1 MVKSNFRGVCVPSA
15 EMLGAFLLLIHKVMA
30 LRKMS
35 YKDATQKK
43 QVREFLFS
51 QFKDLHLRKIVG
63 LAGPDINDYIEWCK
77 SKGYE
82 EFEIWEN
89 HSPTLIK
96 QLREL
101 RASKVELKYGDILN
115 ASEDRHNVLFDL
127 DYCVTARYM
136 TEHMMKF
143 PDKFIMTFSR
153 RIKYDETISL
163 FFSSRG
169 ESILRKLEKMTPLL
183 HTIYEST
190 GGKYIFVN
198 YRDTSNMCCIAK
210 IN

>member
-1 MVKSNFRGVCVPSA
+1 
-15 EMLGAFLLLIHKVMA
+15 MA

-63 LAGPDINDYIEWCK
+63 LAGPDINDYLEFCK

-89 HSPTLIK
+89 HTPTLIK
-96 QLREL
+96 QIREL
-101 RASKVELKYGDILN
+101 RASKVEFKYGDILN
-115 ASEDRHNVLFDL
+115 TSEDRHNVLFDL

-136 TEHMMKF
+136 KEHMMKF
-143 PDKFIMTFSR
+143 KDKFIMTFSR
-153 RIKYDETISL
+153 RIKDDETISL

-169 ESILRKLEKMTPLL
+169 ESILSKIEKMTPLL

-190 GGKYIFVN
+190 AGKYIFVN

>member
-1 MVKSNFRGVCVPSA
+1 
-15 EMLGAFLLLIHKVMA
+15 MA

-35 YKDATQKK
+35 YKDATNKK

-51 QFKDLHLRKIVG
+51 QFADLHLRKIVG
-63 LAGPDINDYIEWCK
+63 LAGPDINDYLEFCK
-77 SKGYE
+77 SKGYD

-89 HSPTLIK
+89 HTPTLIK
-96 QLREL
+96 QIKEL
-101 RASKVELKYGDILN
+101 RSSKVELKYGNILN

-127 DYCVTARYM
+127 DYCVTIRYM
-136 TEHMMKF
+136 HDHIKKF
-143 PDKFIMTFSR
+143 KDRFIMTFAR
-153 RIKYDETISL
+153 RVRDEETINS
-163 FFSSRG
+163 FFSARG
-169 ESILRKLEKMTPLL
+169 ESILSKIEKMTPLL